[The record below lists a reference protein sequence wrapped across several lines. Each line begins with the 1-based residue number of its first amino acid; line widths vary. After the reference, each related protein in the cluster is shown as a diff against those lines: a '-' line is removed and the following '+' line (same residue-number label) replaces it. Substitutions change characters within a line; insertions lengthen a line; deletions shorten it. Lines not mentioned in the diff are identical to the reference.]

1 MGPRGRK
8 TFFLIAYVDR
18 VVSLW
23 RSLCVAHLFLRMQV
37 VFGEPHIRWCL
48 ALGGKLGR
56 GVPFIEW
63 EQVWKVFRY
72 DDAFAVEWI

>member
-1 MGPRGRK
+1 MAKSVRGSP
-8 TFFLIAYVDR
+8 FP
-18 VVSLW
+18 
-23 RSLCVAHLFLRMQV
+23 AHTGC
-37 VFGEPHIRWCL
+37 FGEPHIRWCL

-72 DDAFAVEWI
+72 DDVFAVEWI